1 MTDFF
6 AKLLKLSVIVLKG
19 ASNTD
24 LFKHK
29 VFRRDP
35 IVEPLVSIGDF
46 VTKFDIEL
54 TIKLCILRLFPCRV
68 NVAKMSRN

>member
-6 AKLLKLSVIVLKG
+6 AKILKLLVIVPKG

-29 VFRRDP
+29 VFRRDR
-35 IVEPLVSIGDF
+35 IVPLTKQGLLVSLKPLSGLL
-46 VTKFDIEL
+46 VPPACL
-54 TIKLCILRLFPCRV
+54 SIL
-68 NVAKMSRN
+68 